1 MVDERRE
8 KQILRCAQDDNP
20 ALRTTIQ
27 CCEISVTI
35 FSGRHVTLTSKMRI
49 VSLQPSVSVILHHLG
64 HLDELVACTRYC
76 LDILPEL
83 RSRNL
88 PLVHDAWTTT
98 TDELTAL
105 RPDLVI
111 ASVPYRHESLAAIL
125 KAGFPVLALAP
136 HSLADIYSDIRLI
149 GSVVNARA
157 QAEAVVASMEAAI
170 AQTSIRAA
178 SAGKRPLVYCEEWGK
193 PLIHSQYWVKEL
205 VEAAGGEFL
214 GSPGV
219 VTEADVIAAANPD
232 VVVMAWCG
240 AGMRVPLERTVEKR
254 GWHQLRAV
262 GERRFFC
269 ITEELLNTPAPSLLG
284 GLQAL
289 ASVIHPNI
297 FGDAEISSSAQ
308 ASQMRCINFGA
319 EPSKLV

>member
-1 MVDERRE
+1 
-8 KQILRCAQDDNP
+8 
-20 ALRTTIQ
+20 
-27 CCEISVTI
+27 
-35 FSGRHVTLTSKMRI
+35 MRI
-49 VSLQPSVSVILHHLG
+49 VSLQPSVSVILEHLG
-64 HLDELVACTRYC
+64 HLDALVACTRYC

-88 PLVHDAWTTT
+88 SLVHDAWTTT

-105 RPDLVI
+105 KPDLVI

-149 GSVVNARA
+149 GSVVHASDRA
-157 QAEAVVASMEAAI
+157 ETVIASM
-170 AQTSIRAA
+170 QTAVSETSRNAA
-178 SAGKRPLVYCEEWGK
+178 SAGKRPNVYCEEWGK

-205 VEAAGGEFL
+205 VEAAGGKFV
-214 GSPGV
+214 GSPGT
-219 VTEADVIAAANPD
+219 VTEAEVIAAADPD

-254 GWHQLRAV
+254 GWQHLHAV

-269 ITEELLNTPAPSLLG
+269 ITEELLNTPAPSLIG
-284 GLQAL
+284 GLRAL
-289 ASVIHPNI
+289 ASVIHPEI
-297 FGDAEISSSAQ
+297 FGQTQSP
-308 ASQMRCINFGA
+308 QMRCINFDA